1 LGQDDGKPAHEQI
14 AAEHRSLDALFGD
27 TRNVLKEADAGGE
40 VRRAVTRL
48 LEAVESHLSREES
61 LYYPT
66 LWALRPD
73 LKPPLLRLVEAHDQ
87 FRSLLGAVAE
97 AVESDALEDAA
108 HRIDELVGLFNQH
121 EVAEESLLDSLEED
135 LEASR

>member
-1 LGQDDGKPAHEQI
+1 MGQDDGKPAHEQI

-27 TRNVLKEADAGGE
+27 TRSVLKETGAGE
-40 VRRAVTRL
+40 QARLAVTRL

-66 LWALRPD
+66 IWALRPD
-73 LKPPLLRLVEAHDQ
+73 LKPPLLRLVESHSE
-87 FRSLLGAVAE
+87 FRTLLGAVAE
-97 AVESDALEDAA
+97 SVETDALEDAA
-108 HRIDELVGLFNQH
+108 HRIDELVGLFSRH

-135 LEASR
+135 LEANG